1 MRIKLLPLTCILT
14 ILLTT
19 VALGGD
25 MPGPGAP
32 STKPPKPETAKTM
45 PAICEPLGPRG
56 GEVSVGAACQE
67 ATPGI
72 GVDAIIFAIR
82 TLLPLF

>member
-1 MRIKLLPLTCILT
+1 MRIKLLPLTCLLT

-19 VALGGD
+19 VAIGGD

-32 STKPPKPETAKTM
+32 SKPPKPETARTM
-45 PAICEPLGPRG
+45 PSICAPLGSRG
-56 GEVSVGAACQE
+56 GEVNVDAACQE

-72 GVDAIIFAIR
+72 GFDAIIFAIR

>member
-1 MRIKLLPLTCILT
+1 MRIKLLPLTCVLT
-14 ILLTT
+14 VLLTT
-19 VALGGD
+19 FAFGGD

-32 STKPPKPETAKTM
+32 SKPPKPDSATTM
-45 PAICEPLGPRG
+45 PAICEPLEPRG
-56 GEVSVGAACQE
+56 GEVSVGATCQE

-72 GVDAIIFAIR
+72 GFDAIIFAIR